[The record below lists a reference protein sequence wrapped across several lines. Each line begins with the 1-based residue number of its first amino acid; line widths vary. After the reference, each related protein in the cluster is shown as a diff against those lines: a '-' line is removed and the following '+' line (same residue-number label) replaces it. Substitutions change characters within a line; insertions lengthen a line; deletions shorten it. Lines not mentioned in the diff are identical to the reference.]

1 MNWQVTENRL
11 CKEYK
16 LSSFTDIVKRL
27 KTLTEEADALNHH
40 PDLEIFNY
48 NQIRFRLFTN
58 DTDSITQKDYQL
70 AEVIDRLFSK

>member
-40 PDLEIFNY
+40 PDLEIFN
-48 NQIRFRLFTN
+48 
-58 DTDSITQKDYQL
+58 
-70 AEVIDRLFSK
+70 